1 MTFTLDATF
10 FPGRCADVYA
20 LGVKIGQCGVV
31 HPQVVSAFDL
41 AMPVSALE
49 INVELFV

>member
-10 FPGRCADVYA
+10 FPGRCANVYA
-20 LGVKIGQCGVV
+20 LGNKIGQCGVL